1 MSSTVSRLKPAPGN
15 LEVMPDAECV
25 RRLRAAG
32 IGRLGLVDRDVRPL
46 VFPVNYFFDEGVIAF
61 RTAPGSKL
69 DLAPGAPVCFEIDGW
84 DHNTGTGWSVLAKG
98 IAHDITNPRGAPS
111 GRIRY
116 WPVRPLAP
124 GTREHWIGV
133 WVNEITGRWF
143 RTGAHKPP
151 VSANL
156 G

>member
-1 MSSTVSRLKPAPGN
+1 MSSTVSGLKPAPGN
-15 LEVMPDAECV
+15 LDVMPDAECV
-25 RRLRAAG
+25 KRLRAAD

-84 DHNTGTGWSVLAKG
+84 DPNTGTGWSVLAKG
-98 IAHDITNPRGAPS
+98 IAHDITDPRGAPT
-111 GRIRY
+111 GRIRH

-124 GTREHWIGV
+124 GSREHWIGV
-133 WVNEITGRWF
+133 WVSEITGRRF
-143 RTGAHKPP
+143 ETSAHRPP
-151 VSANL
+151 A
-156 G
+156 